1 MEERTKEKLEEIEDI
16 SERIGKLEYIEKRVE
31 SLRKRANAL
40 TETEYQSE
48 LSEILRYI
56 EKI

>member
-1 MEERTKEKLEEIEDI
+1 MEERTKEKVKKINDA
-16 SERIGKLEYIEKRVE
+16 IGKLEYAEKRVE

>member
-1 MEERTKEKLEEIEDI
+1 MVDGLKEKIKEINEA
-16 SERIGKLEYIEKRVE
+16 IGKLEYTEKRVKA
-31 SLRKRANAL
+31 LRKKAKAL

-48 LSEILRYI
+48 LSEILSYI